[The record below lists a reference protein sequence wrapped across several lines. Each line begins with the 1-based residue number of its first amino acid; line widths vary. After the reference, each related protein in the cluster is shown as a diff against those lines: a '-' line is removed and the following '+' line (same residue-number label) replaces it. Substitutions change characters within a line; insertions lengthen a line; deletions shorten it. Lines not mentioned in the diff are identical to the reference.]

1 MIEDIKKDLND
12 AMSKALDSLLR
23 NISKIRAGRP
33 NPSLLDDIEAVY
45 FDTKTPIKQLANI
58 TVTDASTLTLNVW
71 DKAAIAPIEKA
82 IMESNL
88 GLSPSVSGTN
98 IHIKIPPLTEERR
111 NDLIKLLKKESENTK
126 VALRNIRRNTNT
138 HISNLEKDKK
148 ISKDFERDY
157 MIEVQDITDN
167 YIKKSDT
174 IIDEKTK
181 EISEV

>member
-1 MIEDIKKDLND
+1 MWEK
-12 AMSKALDSLLR
+12 S
-23 NISKIRAGRP
+23 
-33 NPSLLDDIEAVY
+33 
-45 FDTKTPIKQLANI
+45 
-58 TVTDASTLTLNVW
+58 
-71 DKAAIAPIEKA
+71 AIAPIEKA

-88 GLSPSVSGTN
+88 GLSPAVSGTN

-138 HISNLEKDKK
+138 LISNLEKDKK

-157 MIEVQDITDN
+157 MIEVQDITDD